1 MNKSRSYFKPKSNVP
16 AFLVKTYDILEVQF
30 GFLSAFLTFQN
41 PAHSEII
48 SWNKEGTAFIVKNVN
63 EFSEKILPKYFKHN
77 NFSSFVRQLNM
88 YDFHKSKQDS
98 KENEFKHKLFRR
110 GQR

>member
-1 MNKSRSYFKPKSNVP
+1 MIKNEMMNNNLNKSRLYFKPKSNVP
-16 AFLVKTYDILEVQF
+16 AFLVKTYDILE
-30 GFLSAFLTFQN
+30 N
-41 PAHSEII
+41 PQYSDII
-48 SWNKEGTAFIVKNVN
+48 SWSKDGTAFIVKNIN
-63 EFSEKILPKYFKHN
+63 EFSDKVLPKYFKHN

-110 GQR
+110 GQK